1 MKVNKY
7 LKVSNNIREVILK
20 EIYSLMTFIRAYLD
34 IIAENYRGN
43 DLVEGDILEEVITIT
58 HRNFPYNG
66 NYVK

>member
-1 MKVNKY
+1 
-7 LKVSNNIREVILK
+7 
-20 EIYSLMTFIRAYLD
+20 MTFIRAYLD

-43 DLVEGDILEEVITIT
+43 DFVEGGIFEEVINIT

>member
-1 MKVNKY
+1 
-7 LKVSNNIREVILK
+7 
-20 EIYSLMTFIRAYLD
+20 MTFIRAYLD

-43 DLVEGDILEEVITIT
+43 DLVEGDILEEVKTIT

>member
-1 MKVNKY
+1 MKVKKH
-7 LKVSNNIREVILK
+7 LKVSINIREVILK

-43 DLVEGDILEEVITIT
+43 DLVQGDILEEVITIT

>member
-1 MKVNKY
+1 MKVKKH
-7 LKVSNNIREVILK
+7 LKVSINIREVILK